1 MAEFSV
7 QLRKIFRS
15 YINFRLYNHP
25 DPNTPVDTKIES
37 VGRDHCYCVVLV
49 PFLQYFLDRF
59 FTIFLDRLLQYFE
72 RMKDLEKKESL
83 EAINARLKREYERLQ
98 ADYLATCA
106 INEMWRQ
113 KVREMEKRKS
123 ELLRQ
128 RAEREEEECISQKA
142 TDNSQ

>member
-1 MAEFSV
+1 M
-7 QLRKIFRS
+7 
-15 YINFRLYNHP
+15 
-25 DPNTPVDTKIES
+25 
-37 VGRDHCYCVVLV
+37 
-49 PFLQYFLDRF
+49 DRF
-59 FTIFLDRLLQYFE
+59 LQYFE

-83 EAINARLKREYERLQ
+83 EAINARLKREYEKLQ

-113 KVREMEKRKS
+113 KVREMEKRKN

-128 RAEREEEECISQKA
+128 KAERENEKEECILRKA

>member
-1 MAEFSV
+1 
-7 QLRKIFRS
+7 
-15 YINFRLYNHP
+15 
-25 DPNTPVDTKIES
+25 
-37 VGRDHCYCVVLV
+37 
-49 PFLQYFLDRF
+49 
-59 FTIFLDRLLQYFE
+59 
-72 RMKDLEKKESL
+72 MKDLEKKESL
-83 EAINARLKREYERLQ
+83 EAINARLQREYKRLQ

>member
-1 MAEFSV
+1 
-7 QLRKIFRS
+7 
-15 YINFRLYNHP
+15 
-25 DPNTPVDTKIES
+25 
-37 VGRDHCYCVVLV
+37 
-49 PFLQYFLDRF
+49 
-59 FTIFLDRLLQYFE
+59 
-72 RMKDLEKKESL
+72 MKDLEKKESL

-128 RAEREEEECISQKA
+128 KAEREKEECTLQKA

>member
-1 MAEFSV
+1 MRCVGS
-7 QLRKIFRS
+7 IFT
-15 YINFRLYNHP
+15 I
-25 DPNTPVDTKIES
+25 
-37 VGRDHCYCVVLV
+37 
-49 PFLQYFLDRF
+49 FLDRF

-83 EAINARLKREYERLQ
+83 EAINARLKREYEKLQ

-128 RAEREEEECISQKA
+128 KAEREKEECILQKA
-142 TDNSQ
+142 TDSSQ

>member
-1 MAEFSV
+1 MRCV
-7 QLRKIFRS
+7 GPIFT
-15 YINFRLYNHP
+15 I
-25 DPNTPVDTKIES
+25 
-37 VGRDHCYCVVLV
+37 
-49 PFLQYFLDRF
+49 FLDRF

-128 RAEREEEECISQKA
+128 KAEREKEECILQKA